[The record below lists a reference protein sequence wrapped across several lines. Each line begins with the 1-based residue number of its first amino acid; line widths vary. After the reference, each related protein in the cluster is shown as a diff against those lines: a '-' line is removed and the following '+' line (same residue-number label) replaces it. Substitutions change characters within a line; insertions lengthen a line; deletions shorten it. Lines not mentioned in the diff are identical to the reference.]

1 MVYLI
6 WKLLHIIAVIIFMGN
21 ITLAPFWKSAADRTK
36 DRIRIADTMKNI
48 IRADRFFTMPAV
60 TFLIIFG
67 FGAQM
72 TAGYEM
78 ETPWILWG
86 FIMIIISAAVF
97 MAKVVPLQKKLF
109 ALANDES
116 KFQWDEYEKLSKQ
129 WNLWG
134 SIATLAPYIAVI
146 LMVLK
151 PGS

>member
-1 MVYLI
+1 
-6 WKLLHIIAVIIFMGN
+6 MGN
-21 ITLAPFWKSAADRTK
+21 ITVAPFWKSAADRTK
-36 DRIRIADTMKNI
+36 DRIKIADTLKNL

-78 ETPWILWG
+78 ETPWIMWG
-86 FIMIIISAAVF
+86 LLMVIISAAAF
-97 MAKVVPLQKKLF
+97 MAKVVPLQKKML
-109 ALANDES
+109 ALASDES
-116 KFQWDEYEKLSKQ
+116 KFKWDEYENLSKQ

-134 SIATLAPYIAVI
+134 SIATLAPYIAVV